1 MLNVGRIGTLLV
13 GGTGG
18 VMLGLAGMVTPAL
31 AADNTAPAVHG
42 QQAAAG
48 QSGQQSDRKHDRKG
62 DRRAVREAIF
72 VAEAQVLGMK
82 PEELRDALKHGKSIS
97 ELAEARGISKEQFA
111 DRLAT
116 QVKPALDRL
125 VEQKKLTPKAED
137 RILRAIRAGHIPG
150 WERHHHKP
158 R

>member
-1 MLNVGRIGTLLV
+1 
-13 GGTGG
+13 
-18 VMLGLAGMVTPAL
+18 MLGLAGVLTPAL
-31 AADNTAPAVHG
+31 AADNAAPAVQG
-42 QQAAAG
+42 QKAAAG
-48 QSGQQSDRKHDRKG
+48 QAGQQSDHHKPDRKG

-82 PEELRDALKHGKSIS
+82 PEELRDALKHGKSVG
-97 ELAEARGISKEQFA
+97 ELAEAKGISKAQFA

-116 QVKPALDRL
+116 QVKPSLDKL
-125 VEQKKLTPKAED
+125 VAEKKLSQKAED
-137 RILRAIRAGHIPG
+137 KILAAIRAGHIPG